1 MKNIVTWMKKYALW
15 ILSGIASIL
24 AIIFAVKYEKEKVK
38 QLKIDHEIEKNKA
51 ETIKLECER
60 DKILDHETELSKQD
74 ATIQE
79 SVEAI
84 NKKLL
89 ELETERKKLDEE
101 LDKEKT
107 SEQISDE
114 FNSRYKENDP
124 GKI

>member
-1 MKNIVTWMKKYALW
+1 MKNIVTWMKKNALW

-89 ELETERKKLDEE
+89 ELETERKKLDED